1 MDRMLH
7 RGKYADEESEAI
19 VKRSKITI
27 LEKLGIEKT
36 FSRHD
41 KFTYAVCIG
50 WPLLVFTIVIVG
62 TIYNLVINKNV
73 SDEAWLK
80 FWHIWIGVTL
90 VVVTG
95 TTIWFII
102 GGFKNL
108 IDMFR
113 RLNAAKMDTS
123 DDGTVV
129 KTDEAEE

>member
-1 MDRMLH
+1 
-7 RGKYADEESEAI
+7 
-19 VKRSKITI
+19 
-27 LEKLGIEKT
+27 
-36 FSRHD
+36 
-41 KFTYAVCIG
+41 
-50 WPLLVFTIVIVG
+50 
-62 TIYNLVINKNV
+62 
-73 SDEAWLK
+73 
-80 FWHIWIGVTL
+80 L

-113 RLNAAKMDTS
+113 RLNAAEMDTS